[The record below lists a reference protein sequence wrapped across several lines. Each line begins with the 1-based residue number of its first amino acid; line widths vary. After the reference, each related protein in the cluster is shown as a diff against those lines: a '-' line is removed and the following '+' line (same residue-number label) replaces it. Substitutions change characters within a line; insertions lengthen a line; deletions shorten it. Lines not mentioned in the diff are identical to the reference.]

1 MASFSFILDDQQ
13 YGHGSGVGRY
23 VATSNSG
30 QEFPCE
36 NLAAALK
43 KVEEL
48 NAIEII
54 QSAELSP
61 CRAIKLHVA
70 ELFANP
76 EFQAWLESS
85 KAMTWHQR
93 GAGAPTE
100 DDAADVAIFVD
111 PSLCGDGSDSDMP
124 GHELVVERL
133 KAHFGA
139 GPFSGEPFIVIL
151 SNT

>member
-1 MASFSFILDDQQ
+1 MATFSFILNDQR
-13 YGHGSGVGRY
+13 YGHGSGEGRY
-23 VATSNSG
+23 EVTSASG
-30 QEFPCE
+30 DKFPCD

-43 KVEEL
+43 KVEDLNLIEL
-48 NAIEII
+48 I
-54 QSAELSP
+54 QSAEMSP

-70 ELFANP
+70 PLFANT

-93 GAGAPTE
+93 GLGAPTE

-124 GHELVVERL
+124 GHDLVVDRL